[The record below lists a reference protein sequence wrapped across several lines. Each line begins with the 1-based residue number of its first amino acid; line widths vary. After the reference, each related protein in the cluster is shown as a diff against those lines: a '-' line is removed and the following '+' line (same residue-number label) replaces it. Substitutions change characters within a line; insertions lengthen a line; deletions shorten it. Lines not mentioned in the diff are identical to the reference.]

1 VKWDTSFLE
10 QKAGIT
16 SSGAVLLGRY
26 VVCDGFE
33 WDREVAVVTHIHA
46 DHIRHFERC
55 LGSCDLILC
64 SPETKEL
71 LVALKGDW
79 LGLRRNLINL
89 SCGIPYAYKE
99 ERVTLFPARHILGST
114 QVLVENQDGVR
125 IVYSGDF
132 DFPNTNPIK
141 ADVLVLDS
149 TFGSPTQIAKSNRY
163 EITNW
168 LVALAKKE
176 LETSSVCILAHRGK
190 LQEVMSIFNEASFTV
205 PFLCAPDIFK
215 MSRVYQNYGATLGKV
230 LSLED
235 SAAQEV
241 IKRGEHHIIFHL
253 LGRQLELLPKGIHY
267 SKITVSRWGTTEPFY
282 KITDDYYIVALSD
295 HADFNGI
302 LEYVQGSEPSLV
314 ITDDY
319 RGGFA
324 DSLAVEITSRLGIE
338 AKAMP

>member
-1 VKWDTSFLE
+1 MKWNTSLLE
-10 QKAGIT
+10 QKACIT

-26 VVCDGFE
+26 FVCDGFE
-33 WDREVAVVTHIHA
+33 WDREVAVVSHIHA
-46 DHIRHFERC
+46 DHIAQFERC
-55 LGSCDLILC
+55 LGSYDLILC

-71 LVALKGDW
+71 LKALKGEW
-79 LGLRRNLINL
+79 LGLRKNLINL
-89 SCGIPYAYKE
+89 SCGIPHAYKE

-114 QVLVENQDGVR
+114 QVLVEDQDGVR

-132 DFPNTNPIK
+132 DFPNTKPIK
-141 ADVLVLDS
+141 ADVLIVDA
-149 TFGSPTQIAKSNRY
+149 TFGDPAQVTKCNRD
-163 EITNW
+163 EIIDR
-168 LVALAKKE
+168 LVSLTKKE

-215 MSRVYQNYGATLGKV
+215 MSRVYQSYSVALGNV
-230 LSLED
+230 LSLEN
-235 SAAQEV
+235 SAAQEA
-241 IKRGEHHIIFHL
+241 IKRGERHIIFHL

-267 SKITVSRWGTTEPFY
+267 SKITVSRWGTTVPFY
-282 KITDDYYIVALSD
+282 KIADDYYIVALSD
-295 HADFNGI
+295 HADFNGV

-314 ITDDY
+314 ITDNY